1 MDDTGLEIPIIS
13 QEFRELSEGRCKRR
27 CKNEQLLI
35 AISQRTGAKLDTLH
49 LKIFRLM
56 SPRQQAALLEQPQ

>member
-1 MDDTGLEIPIIS
+1 VDDTGLEIPIIS
-13 QEFRELSEGRCKRR
+13 QEFRELSEGR

-56 SPRQQAALLEQPQ
+56 SPRQQAALLEQLQ